1 MAGPWTKSSPLET
14 YLNTVAPVNTDA
26 EAAERS
32 KSLET
37 PSKPMDK
44 NWEEG
49 ARAVILT
56 ILNNI
61 PVLSDSELRERSEFA
76 PALYDHM
83 VSDLTGHG
91 LVETAPD
98 GYRLTESG
106 KLAAKRERDRL
117 LGML

>member
-1 MAGPWTKSSPLET
+1 MPGPWTKSSPLET
-14 YLNTVAPVNTDA
+14 YLNTVAPVDA
-26 EAAERS
+26 DGDTSA
-32 KSLET
+32 KSPET
-37 PSKPMDK
+37 RAKPMDK
-44 NWEEG
+44 NWQEG

-61 PVLSDSELRERSEFA
+61 PVVSDPELRKRSEFA
-76 PALYDHM
+76 PALYDDIL
-83 VSDLTGHG
+83 SDLAGEG
-91 LVETAPD
+91 LVETAAE